1 MQEKPNSN
9 KRHTSNHHAHNEPQ
23 AQPHKNASTLKGKTF
38 KARTPIKTRTNRSCT
53 YARPVYRPDKSDF
66 FLHGESLSI
75 CTISSVQ
82 ICSSFQISIYGDF
95 YLEYSH
101 FVRYNTTTGK
111 PVESLGGGISARAPP
126 HFTRYRCSKLTLVFR
141 GSRANSRRFLSL
153 RSHSRPW
160 FRVSTH
166 QTAGLVDPASG
177 TESEKP
183 PLMRAVKITSLMART
198 STPFLQC
205 AMRMG

>member
-1 MQEKPNSN
+1 MIF
-9 KRHTSNHHAHNEPQ
+9 HVFLIA
-23 AQPHKNASTLKGKTF
+23 
-38 KARTPIKTRTNRSCT
+38 NRE
-53 YARPVYRPDKSDF
+53 F
-66 FLHGESLSI
+66 M
-75 CTISSVQ
+75 
-82 ICSSFQISIYGDF
+82 
-95 YLEYSH
+95 
-101 FVRYNTTTGK
+101 RYNTATGK

-126 HFTRYRCSKLTLVFR
+126 HFPRYRCSKLALASR
-141 GSRANSRRFLSL
+141 GLRANSRRFLSL

-205 AMRMG
+205 AMRMGYQIKGCTVRIWFACTV